1 MRHPLIAWMIK
12 HAGNLI
18 NWCKKG
24 HDGRTAYHRVRSRPF
39 HTRLMNFGE
48 ACSFKNRS
56 HEPVSAADG
65 RRWHSGTFLGMDRR
79 TGQYTLYDGK
89 EIKLARTVMRL
100 PDGNKWDKEALSAV
114 NSTPWDLHRPRE
126 LEVVFKDKVVKDAEL
141 VDKVALSRQVYI
153 KAQDLIDFGLTRG
166 CPRCDH
172 QLQYG
177 AGRTGKPHSQRCR
190 ERLMGELAK
199 TDAGKRRISAASDRL
214 DRTVADLGQQH
225 RDDLPQGE
233 IVQSMG
239 QDQPVME
246 APNFIPLPENIDEPL
261 NMRDESREV
270 PPPADEPGVGETHDL
285 DGREQQAGPSMD
297 IDMITEDVDLKELM
311 SVLTR
316 DARKEI
322 KELNAEILEVVQA
335 LGGSSGQYK
344 RERQKGIRAV
354 VSEIYSP
361 PRVTAATKLL
371 PELKIIP
378 GFALDLTTADADGKL
393 WDFDSKIMRDRAMQ
407 KVKDERPMLLVGSP
421 MCTAFS
427 TWQRINDKIRD
438 PVVVAGE
445 KKRAIQHLEFCVELY
460 KEQMRHGR
468 YFIHEHPAYATSWQE
483 ASIENLLKERGVERA
498 TCDQCQYGSTA
509 ENGDPVKKPTTFMTN
524 APELA
529 GELRARCQ
537 GRGGACSR
545 RQGGQHAQC
554 RGKTA
559 RMAAVYH
566 FKLCRAILVGFRKQL
581 QKDGNCQDG
590 FIGILEAG
598 LGRGE
603 RETELYEL
611 RGNDGE
617 IMNVHIEN
625 SAIFKDDLTGQ
636 LLDPELVR
644 AARAKE
650 LEYFEGKKVWELRTI
665 NECRRLTGKPP
676 VTVRW
681 VDVNKGDDVNPNV
694 RSRLVARQIRQ
705 AG

>member
-1 MRHPLIAWMIK
+1 
-12 HAGNLI
+12 
-18 NWCKKG
+18 
-24 HDGRTAYHRVRSRPF
+24 
-39 HTRLMNFGE
+39 
-48 ACSFKNRS
+48 
-56 HEPVSAADG
+56 
-65 RRWHSGTFLGMDRR
+65 
-79 TGQYTLYDGK
+79 
-89 EIKLARTVMRL
+89 
-100 PDGNKWDKEALSAV
+100 
-114 NSTPWDLHRPRE
+114 
-126 LEVVFKDKVVKDAEL
+126 
-141 VDKVALSRQVYI
+141 
-153 KAQDLIDFGLTRG
+153 
-166 CPRCDH
+166 
-172 QLQYG
+172 
-177 AGRTGKPHSQRCR
+177 
-190 ERLMGELAK
+190 
-199 TDAGKRRISAASDRL
+199 
-214 DRTVADLGQQH
+214 
-225 RDDLPQGE
+225 
-233 IVQSMG
+233 
-239 QDQPVME
+239 
-246 APNFIPLPENIDEPL
+246 
-261 NMRDESREV
+261 
-270 PPPADEPGVGETHDL
+270 
-285 DGREQQAGPSMD
+285 MD
-297 IDMITEDVDLKELM
+297 IDMIDEDVDLKELM

-322 KELNAEILEVVQA
+322 NELNAEILEVVQA

-344 RERQKGIRAV
+344 RERQKGIKAV

-438 PVVVAGE
+438 PVVVAAE
-445 KKRAIQHLEFCVELY
+445 KKRAVEHLEFCVELY

-566 FKLCRAILVGFRKQL
+566 FKLCSAILVGFRKQL

-611 RGNDGE
+611 RGHDGE

-625 SAIFKDDLTGQ
+625 STIFKDDLTGQ

-650 LEYFEGKKVWELRTI
+650 LEYFEGKKVWELRDDQRVPSADRQAASDRPVG
-665 NECRRLTGKPP
+665 RREQGRRRQPQREIAPRCEADTAGGGGGHLRP
-676 VTVRW
+676 
-681 VDVNKGDDVNPNV
+681 DAAV
-694 RSRLVARQIRQ
+694 RSSQEHYLDGRD
-705 AG
+705 